1 MSNPLY
7 KIQVSTGS
15 EKLADR
21 LQKDIMILLNQYANV
36 FDSAGEKSAALSA
49 LQNVRVLRGWK

>member
-15 EKLADR
+15 QKLADR
-21 LQKDIMILLNQYANV
+21 LQKDIMILLNQYADV
-36 FDSAGEKSAALSA
+36 FTEYGEKSAALKA
-49 LQNVRVLRGWK
+49 MQNVRRLDGRK